1 MTGQPG
7 LGFAINRTIT
17 VLVTQRLRDSEIRSG
32 QENPRVSEPFR
43 VGGGPR
49 SLFPPLDAQG
59 DGGLDW
65 KWQRSDDEPRW
76 IADEGGVVG
85 TTGFEPA
92 TSWSQTKCSTGLS
105 YVPNRDERVALDFA

>member
-32 QENPRVSEPFR
+32 QENPRFLESVR
-43 VGGGPR
+43 AGGGPR

-59 DGGLDW
+59 DGVLDC
-65 KWQRSDDEPRW
+65 KL
-76 IADEGGVVG
+76 
-85 TTGFEPA
+85 A
-92 TSWSQTKCSTGLS
+92 T
-105 YVPNRDERVALDFA
+105 E